1 MKVLLINGSP
11 NEKRCTYTALSEV
24 AGALEAQGVETEIA
38 WIGRNPV
45 RGCLGCGGC
54 SKRGDNRCIFDDDVV
69 NGLIEKAVTAD
80 GLVVGT
86 PVFYAGANGAL
97 LAVLDRMFY
106 AASKALRF
114 KPAAAMASARRAGTT
129 PAIDQVNKYFQICC
143 MPVVTSTYWPMVHGQ
158 SAEQVREDAEGMQIM
173 RGLGTNMA
181 WMLQATASVPAPEV
195 ERKIMT
201 NFIR

>member
-1 MKVLLINGSP
+1 MKCVENPRAVSH
-11 NEKRCTYTALSEV
+11 
-24 AGALEAQGVETEIA
+24 GAAQSAPPRRRT
-38 WIGRNPV
+38 NP
-45 RGCLGCGGC
+45 G
-54 SKRGDNRCIFDDDVV
+54 KI
-69 NGLIEKAVTAD
+69 
-80 GLVVGT
+80 
-86 PVFYAGANGAL
+86 
-97 LAVLDRMFY
+97 
-106 AASKALRF
+106 
-114 KPAAAMASARRAGTT
+114 ARRAGTT